1 MSEGGAGEDRTE
13 APSDKRL
20 QQARDT
26 GQVAVS
32 REANVL
38 MVLVATT
45 LLLATNAGSE
55 GRLAARHLAIMFEQA
70 HTLAPAAAFVAAFRL
85 AASLVAPIA
94 LTALLAGSLTV
105 LLQTG
110 FLFNSSAVVP
120 NFGRLNP
127 MHGLRRIFGVGSLL
141 EAGKSSAKVAA
152 AGWAAWSALSDE
164 LPHLKSAMNWDPAT
178 LADRTMRVLLHV
190 VLALLLVQTAIAVLD
205 VLHTRIKHTGTLRM
219 SREESKQEHKESD
232 GDPHV
237 KGRIKKLRIARSKR
251 RMLAA
256 VSQATVVVTNPT
268 HYAVALAYVRGG
280 TGAPKVVA
288 KGVDEMAAKI
298 RAIAA
303 EHRVPV
309 VPNPPL
315 ARALYTVELDRE
327 IPAEHFKTV
336 AELIAYVW
344 RLRGQR

>member
-1 MSEGGAGEDRTE
+1 MSEGGEGEDRTE

-20 QQARDT
+20 QQARDA

-38 MVLVATT
+38 AVLAAAT
-45 LLLATNAGSE
+45 LLI
-55 GRLAARHLAIMFEQA
+55 AARAAPDAHAAARSLALLFEQA
-70 HTLAPAAAFVAAFRL
+70 HSLTPAAAGTMALRL
-85 AASLVAPIA
+85 AVAIAAPVA
-94 LTALLAGSLTV
+94 LTALLAGSVAV

-110 FLFNSSAVVP
+110 FLFNRNALAP
-120 NFGRLNP
+120 NFARLNP
-127 MHGLRRIFGVGSLL
+127 MHGLRRVFGVSSLV
-141 EAGKSSAKVAA
+141 ECSKSLAKIAA
-152 AGWAAWSALSDE
+152 AGWFGWSALSDE
-164 LPHLKSAMNWDPAT
+164 MPRLITATGWDPLI
-178 LADRTMRVLLHV
+178 LADRILRSLLQV
-190 VLALLLVQTAIAVLD
+190 VMGLLVVQTVITVLD
-205 VLHTRIKHTGTLRM
+205 VLYTRIRHSGGLRM
-219 SREESKQEHKESD
+219 SREEARQEHRESE

-237 KGRIKKLRIARSKR
+237 KGRFKKLRMARSKR

-256 VSQATVVVTNPT
+256 VPEATVVVTNPT

-280 TGAPKVVA
+280 NGAPKVVA

-315 ARALYTVELDRE
+315 ARALYLVELDRE

-344 RLRGQR
+344 RLRGRS